1 MKRNVEQLNQGD
13 GEQRLH
19 FSARAGRPR
28 ALFAALGLPNYHS
41 EFM

>member
-28 ALFAALGLPNYHS
+28 ALFAALGREKKHT
-41 EFM
+41 